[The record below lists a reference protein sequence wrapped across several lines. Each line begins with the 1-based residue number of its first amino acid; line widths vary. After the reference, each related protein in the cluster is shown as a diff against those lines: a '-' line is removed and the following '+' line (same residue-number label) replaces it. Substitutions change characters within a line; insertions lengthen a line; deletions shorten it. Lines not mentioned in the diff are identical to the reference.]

1 MRQHLGRL
9 ARLFLVVSLCTS
21 SLFAATTLRP
31 KGTSV
36 SGEVL
41 VKIQASATGNDI
53 SSIEN
58 AAGAD
63 QSDRIATLTSG
74 TIWRFHSATLSAEG
88 LASALQSNPN
98 VVYVEPNYIWHL
110 TDTPNDT
117 SYSQLWGLKN
127 TGQTISGSPGT
138 AGADIS
144 AEAAW
149 SVTTGSAS
157 IVIGVIDTGVDYTH
171 PDLAANIWNNPGGKG
186 NVLCA
191 AGTHGFNAIT
201 RTCNPM
207 DDHYHGT
214 HVSGTIGAAG
224 NNALGVTGVNW
235 TTSIMGLK
243 FLDSS
248 GYGTTANAIAAI
260 DFAVQAKLDGVNVRI
275 LSNSWG
281 GGEFSKALLD
291 EINKANEND
300 ILFVAAAGNSSSNT
314 DTYPQYPSSY
324 NTANMIS
331 VAATDNRDALAYFS
345 NYGLTSVHL
354 GAPGLNVLS
363 CYPGGSYTTLSGTSM
378 AAPHVAGV
386 AGLVLAKTPAL
397 TTAQVKSAILDNTD
411 PISSLSGKTITGGR
425 LNAAKAVGAPLGPD
439 FSILVNPVS
448 RTAGQGTSTTYGITI
463 TPSNGFGGSVSL
475 AVSGL
480 PSGAA
485 GTFSLNPTTTT
496 TNLSI
501 TTLSSTPTGTYSLTI
516 TGTSGAL
523 THSTTAT
530 LVMVVKPPTTAC
542 PSFSSPLSSY
552 IGAYPSTI
560 ATADFNRDGR
570 PDIVVA
576 LTSNTVMILTGQSN
590 GGFQTGPSYGA
601 GTAIVALAT
610 GDFNGDGKVDVAAAN
625 AISNTVSVL
634 LGNGDNTLQPAVTYG
649 TGSNPFSLAAAD
661 FNGDGKVDLAAAN
674 NGSNTVSILR
684 GNGDGTFQAAVG
696 YSAGSGPFWVSTGD
710 FNGDGRADLVVADY
724 NSNNLSVLLGNGDGS
739 MQAPVAYAAG
749 TGPSSIAV
757 GDFNGDGKADLAASN
772 DGSNNVS
779 ILTGNGD
786 GTFGAAVNYPLPA
799 GVHSIA
805 LVDVTGDGKA
815 DLAVSN
821 TTSNNVSILTGRGDG
836 TFVAAVSYVV
846 NYGPS
851 QVIAADFNSDG
862 RTDLVATNSDYYVM
876 TLYNNGVCALNC
888 NTIATAVNYP
898 AGTTPQSVA
907 AGDFNGDGKP
917 DLVTANSGSN
927 NVSIEFGIGDG
938 TFLPSGTYSA
948 GSAPNSVD
956 VGDFN
961 RDGMLD
967 LAVANSGSND
977 VSVLLGN
984 GNGTF
989 QTAVPYNAGTN
1000 PHSLFA
1006 GDFNRDGKIDLAIA
1020 NYGSNN
1026 VSILLG
1032 SGTGTF
1038 LAAVNYS
1045 AGTNPESVFAADF
1058 NRDGRLDLAV
1068 ANNGS
1073 NNVSLLLGNGDGTF
1087 QTATNT
1093 NAGTSPFAVFAD
1105 DFNRDGK
1112 PDLAV
1117 ANSGSNNVSILLGNG
1132 AGTFQTAVNYAAGT
1146 SPYGVA
1152 TGDFNDDGKLDLA
1165 VANNGSNNASV
1176 LLGNGNGTFNA
1187 ALTSGAGTGPRS
1199 LVVRDFNRDGKPDLA
1214 VANGGAGN
1222 VSILL
1227 NTCPVPDLAIAKAH
1241 SGAFTQGDSGKIYTI
1256 TVTNVGAAPTDGS
1269 VTVTDTLP
1277 IGLSATAMS
1286 GSGWTCTVATVTC
1299 TRNDALTAGSSYQD
1313 ITLTVNVASSAAAT
1327 ITNKVAVSGGG
1338 EVNTVNNTASDPTTI
1353 TPITDLVVFS
1363 THIGNFTQ
1371 GDTGRHYT
1379 IVARNA
1385 GGLATSGTIT
1395 VSDTLPSG
1403 LTATAISGTG
1413 WTCTLGTLTC
1423 TRTDTLAAST
1433 SYPAISLTVSVAVN
1447 APVSV
1452 TNTATVSG
1460 GAESNTNNDVATD
1473 PTVIWSSQSCGGFG
1487 PAVNYFPGSQPNW
1500 LVSGDLNGDGKPD
1513 LAITDSGSNTV
1524 SILLGTGSGTF
1535 GSTVNYVVG
1544 SFPRAITIA
1553 DMNND
1558 GKPDLVIVNV
1568 GSNNVSILLGNGNGT
1583 FASASTFSVGTQP
1596 EGLVADDF
1604 NGDGNID
1611 LAVGYYSSNS
1621 LSIFLGNGTG
1631 ALQSATPV
1639 TLGGSGNLFMLSG
1652 DFNGDGKA
1660 DLAVPIY
1667 GSTVIS
1673 ILLGNGDGTFQAGV
1687 SYGIDS
1693 SPTSVGAGD
1702 FNGDGILDLAVS
1714 NNYSGNVSVLLGNS
1728 NGTLQT
1734 AVDYAAAYGSEAVG
1748 VDDINGD
1755 GKADLVVANV
1765 GSNSIS
1771 ILLGVGNGTFQPAIN
1786 AQTSGGPSHIAIS
1799 DFNGDGRA
1807 DLAVASFYG
1816 SFVSVM
1822 LNACPDLAIAKGHL
1836 GNFSGG
1842 QGNARYS
1849 ITVSNSGG
1857 GPAGGSLV
1865 TVTDV
1870 LPGGLSAVSMSGS
1883 GWTCDVPTLQ
1893 CTRSDSIGP
1902 GASYPI
1908 ITLTVSV
1915 DKTAPSTVTNTAN
1928 VVWSGDTNPANN
1940 SASDPTTIVNIPD
1953 LTITK
1958 THDGSFAQGQ
1968 TGRTYSIT
1976 VTNSG
1981 GAVTSGL
1988 VTVTDTV
1995 PAGLTPLAIT
2005 GAGWSCDLPSRTCT
2019 RTDALAVDASF
2030 PAITL
2035 IVSVDNTAASSVT
2048 NTATVSGGGEVLT
2061 TNDTASDLTKILT
2074 TPANL
2079 AATAIATTQVSLTWD
2094 PVVNATTYQVLR
2106 SSNNGPLTI
2115 VGAPLSNSFVDS
2127 SLTPATT
2134 YVYRVRAVDAST
2146 IGSLSNVDLATTILF
2161 TDDPIIAGS
2170 TFIRAVHLTELRTAV
2185 NAVRAAAGL
2194 PPATF
2199 SDASL
2204 TAGMAR
2210 AVHVTELRSGL
2221 DSARPVLAL
2230 PPIAYT
2236 DPALTAGTRIK
2247 AVHLREL
2254 RAGVK

>member
-1 MRQHLGRL
+1 MRQHTYRL
-9 ARLFLVVSLCTS
+9 AQFFLVVSLCAS

-53 SSIEN
+53 ANIEN
-58 AAGAD
+58 AAEVD

-88 LASALQSNPN
+88 LASALQNNPN

-110 TDTPNDT
+110 NDTPNDT

-127 TGQTISGSPGT
+127 TGQTVSGSPGI

-248 GYGTTANAIAAI
+248 GNGTNANAIAAI
-260 DFAVQAKLDGVNVRI
+260 DFAIQAKIDGVNVRV

-281 GGEFSKALLD
+281 GLEFSKALLD

-300 ILFVAAAGNSSSNT
+300 ILFVASAGNSTANN
-314 DTYPQYPSSY
+314 DTYPHYPSSY

-345 NYGLTSVHL
+345 NYGPTTVHL

-386 AGLVLAKTPAL
+386 AGLVLAKTPAF
-397 TTAQVKSAILDNTD
+397 TTAQVKSAILNNTD
-411 PISSLSGKTITGGR
+411 PISSLTGKTITGGR

-439 FSILVNPVS
+439 FTILVSPVT
-448 RTAGQGTSTTYGITI
+448 RTVAQGSSTTYGITI
-463 TPSNGFGGSVSL
+463 SPANGFSGSVNL
-475 AVSGL
+475 AVTGL
-480 PSGAA
+480 PSGAN
-485 GTFSLNPTTTT
+485 GIFSVNPTAST

-501 TTLSSTPTGTYSLTI
+501 TTLSNTQTGTYSLTI

-523 THSTTAT
+523 THSATAA
-530 LVMVVKPPTTAC
+530 LVMVVKPPLTAC
-542 PSFSSPLSSY
+542 PSFASASY
-552 IGAYPSTI
+552 NYVGYYPSTI
-560 ATADFNRDGR
+560 ATADFNRDSR
-570 PDIVVA
+570 PDVVVA

-634 LGNGDNTLQPAVTYG
+634 LGNGDGLLQPAVTYG
-649 TGSNPFSLAAAD
+649 TGSNPFSLAVAD
-661 FNGDGKVDLAAAN
+661 FNGDGKADLAAAN
-674 NGSNTVSILR
+674 NGSNTVSILQ

-696 YSAGSGPFWVSTGD
+696 YAAGSGPFWVSTGD
-710 FNGDGRADLVVADY
+710 LNGDGKADLVVADY

-749 TGPSSIAV
+749 TGPSSIAG
-757 GDFNGDGKADLAASN
+757 GDFNGDGKLDLAASN

-786 GTFGAAVNYPLPA
+786 GTFAAAVNYSVPA

-805 LVDVTGDGKA
+805 LVDVTGDGKS

-836 TFVAAVSYVV
+836 TFVAAVSYPV

-862 RTDLVATNSDYYVM
+862 RTDLLVTNSDYYVM
-876 TLYNNGVCALNC
+876 ALYNNGVCALNC
-888 NTIATAVNYP
+888 NTIAPAVHYA
-898 AGTTPQSVA
+898 AGTSPQSAA

-917 DLVTANSGSN
+917 DLVAANSGTN
-927 NVSIEFGIGDG
+927 NVSIELGIGDG

-948 GSAPNSVD
+948 GTTPNSVD

-961 RDGMLD
+961 RDGKLD
-967 LAVANSGSND
+967 LAVANSGSNN
-977 VSVLLGN
+977 VSLLLGN
-984 GNGTF
+984 GDGTF

-1000 PHSLFA
+1000 PHSVFV
-1006 GDFNRDGKIDLAIA
+1006 GDFNRDGKIDLAVA
-1020 NYGSNN
+1020 NNGSNN
-1026 VSILLG
+1026 VSILVG
-1032 SGTGTF
+1032 TGTGTF

-1045 AGTNPESVFAADF
+1045 AGSNPESVTAADF

-1068 ANNGS
+1068 ANSGS

-1093 NAGTSPFAVFAD
+1093 NAGTSPFAVLAE

-1132 AGTFQTAVNYAAGT
+1132 AGALQAAVNYAAGT
-1146 SPYGVA
+1146 NPHSVKA
-1152 TGDFNDDGKLDLA
+1152 GDFNDDGKLDLA
-1165 VANNGSNNASV
+1165 VANNGSDNVSI
-1176 LLGNGNGTFNA
+1176 LPGNGNGTFGA
-1187 ALTSGAGTGPRS
+1187 AVNTGVATGPGAI
-1199 LVVRDFNRDGKPDLA
+1199 VVRDLNGDGKPDIA
-1214 VANGGAGN
+1214 AANSGSN
-1222 VSILL
+1222 NISILL
-1227 NTCPVPDLAIAKAH
+1227 DTCPVPDLSITKSH
-1241 SGAFTQGDSGKIYTI
+1241 TGNFMQGDTGKTYTI
-1256 TVTNVGAAPTDGS
+1256 NVSNLGSAPTDG
-1269 VTVTDTLP
+1269 TVTMADTLP
-1277 IGLSATAMS
+1277 VGLTATALT
-1286 GSGWTCTVATVTC
+1286 GTGWVCTVSSASC
-1299 TRNDALTAGSSYQD
+1299 NRSDALNAGASYEP
-1313 ITLTVNVASSAAAT
+1313 ITLTVSVANTAPPT
-1327 ITNKVAVSGGG
+1327 VTNTANVSGGG
-1338 EVNTVNNTASDPTTI
+1338 ELNALNSSASDPATVA
-1353 TPITDLVVFS
+1353 PLTDLVITS
-1363 THIGNFTQ
+1363 SHIGNFTQ
-1371 GDTGRHYT
+1371 GDIGKSYRLL
-1379 IVARNA
+1379 ARNA
-1385 GGLATSGTIT
+1385 GGLPTTAAISVT
-1395 VSDTLPSG
+1395 DTLPTG

-1413 WTCTLGTLTC
+1413 WTCDLGTLTC
-1423 TRTDTLAAST
+1423 TRSDVLPAST
-1433 SYPAISLTVSVAVN
+1433 SFPAITLTVAVASN
-1447 APVSV
+1447 AAAAVV
-1452 TNTATVSG
+1452 NTATVSG
-1460 GAESNTNNDVATD
+1460 GGEGNLTNDTAND
-1473 PTVIWSSQSCGGFG
+1473 PTTIWSSQTCGSFAA
-1487 PAVNYFPGSQPNW
+1487 PVNY
-1500 LVSGDLNGDGKPD
+1500 
-1513 LAITDSGSNTV
+1513 I
-1524 SILLGTGSGTF
+1524 TGS
-1535 GSTVNYVVG
+1535 S
-1544 SFPRAITIA
+1544 P
-1553 DMNND
+1553 
-1558 GKPDLVIVNV
+1558 
-1568 GSNNVSILLGNGNGT
+1568 
-1583 FASASTFSVGTQP
+1583 
-1596 EGLVADDF
+1596 
-1604 NGDGNID
+1604 
-1611 LAVGYYSSNS
+1611 
-1621 LSIFLGNGTG
+1621 
-1631 ALQSATPV
+1631 
-1639 TLGGSGNLFMLSG
+1639 
-1652 DFNGDGKA
+1652 
-1660 DLAVPIY
+1660 
-1667 GSTVIS
+1667 
-1673 ILLGNGDGTFQAGV
+1673 
-1687 SYGIDS
+1687 YGI
-1693 SPTSVGAGD
+1693 
-1702 FNGDGILDLAVS
+1702 VS
-1714 NNYSGNVSVLLGNS
+1714 R
-1728 NGTLQT
+1728 
-1734 AVDYAAAYGSEAVG
+1734 
-1748 VDDINGD
+1748 
-1755 GKADLVVANV
+1755 
-1765 GSNSIS
+1765 
-1771 ILLGVGNGTFQPAIN
+1771 
-1786 AQTSGGPSHIAIS
+1786 

-1807 DLAVASFYG
+1807 DLAVTNNYSNTVSILLANVNGTFAAPVNYLTLSYPLSIIATDLNNDGKTDLVTANGDSGSISVLLGVGDGTFAAAVSYGFGGYAISLVASDFNSDGNTDVAVTNYYG
-1816 SFVSVM
+1816 GTLALFLGNGSGGFQPVINLPFNIYYPQFVASGDFNSDGKADLAVTSNYNGTVSIF
-1822 LNACPDLAIAKGHL
+1822 LGNGDATFQSGSTYSTGYNPGAVTVGDFNVDGKPDLAISNSYTSSVSVLLGNGNGTFQPAVSYSTSYGSSFVATDDVNGDGKADLVVPNNGSNSVSVLLGNGNGTFQTAFNYPASNGPTQVAIGDFNGDGRADLAVTNNYNNSISVMLGGCPDLTLAKSHS

-1842 QGNARYS
+1842 QTNATYS
-1849 ITVSNSGG
+1849 LVVSNSGG
-1857 GPAGGSLV
+1857 STGGLV
-1865 TVTDV
+1865 TVADT
-1870 LPGGLSAVSMSGS
+1870 LPAGMTATAMTGS
-1883 GWTCDVPTLQ
+1883 GWSCDLPNVR
-1893 CTRSDSIGP
+1893 CTRSDSLAG
-1902 GASYPI
+1902 GLSYPA

-1915 DKTAPSTVTNTAN
+1915 SKTTAANVTNIAN
-1928 VVWSGDTNPANN
+1928 VSGGSETNTSND
-1940 SASDPTTIVNIPD
+1940 SASDPTTVVQVAD

-1981 GAVTSGL
+1981 GATTSGT

-1995 PAGLTPLAIT
+1995 PAGLTPTSIT
-2005 GAGWSCDLPSRTCT
+2005 GPGWSCDLPSRTCT
-2019 RTDALAVDASF
+2019 RTDALAIDASY

-2035 IVSVDNTAASSVT
+2035 TVSVDNNAPSSVT
-2048 NTATVSGGGEVLT
+2048 NTAVVSGGGEVLT
-2061 TNDTASDLTKILT
+2061 TNDTASDFTKILT

-2094 PVVNATTYQVLR
+2094 PVVSAANYQVLR

-2115 VGAPLSNSFVDS
+2115 IGTPLSNSFFDS
-2127 SLTPATT
+2127 SLTPNTT
-2134 YVYRVRAVDAST
+2134 YFYRVRAVDAT
-2146 IGSLSNVDLATTILF
+2146 TVGSLSNLDLATTILF

-2210 AVHVTELRSGL
+2210 AVHVTELRSAL
-2221 DSARPVLAL
+2221 DSARVVLAL